1 MGSLDQGI
9 PRWSCRDLTQASHAG
24 HVEIVRLLLDAGA
37 QKDVTV
43 ADGLG
48 RSALT
53 QASHAGNVEI
63 VRLLLEAGA
72 RKDVADTSGRTELKN
87 THRPPHIR
95 CHEQMWRMALGTA
108 LNNAFREGHAEIVRL
123 LLEAGA
129 DKL

>member
-1 MGSLDQGI
+1 MVRLLLQAGAKKDVKGRG
-9 PRWSCRDLTQASHAG
+9 RWVALIKASHAG

-37 QKDVTV
+37 TKDVTV

-53 QASHAGNVEI
+53 
-63 VRLLLEAGA
+63 
-72 RKDVADTSGRTELKN
+72 RTELKN
-87 THRPPHIR
+87 THRPPHVR